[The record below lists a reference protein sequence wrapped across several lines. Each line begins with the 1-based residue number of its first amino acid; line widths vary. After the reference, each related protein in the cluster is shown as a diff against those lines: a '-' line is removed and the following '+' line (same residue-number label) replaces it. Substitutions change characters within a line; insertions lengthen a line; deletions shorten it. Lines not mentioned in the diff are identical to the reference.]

1 MSEPNRAVAKKASAA
16 ELPVFVNEENR
27 GEADGDLRPS
37 AAALGYVRA
46 ALLLAHTGPP
56 AH

>member
-27 GEADGDLRPS
+27 AKLMAIYDQ
-37 AAALGYVRA
+37 ALQRWGTSVQ
-46 ALLLAHTGPP
+46 HSS
-56 AH
+56 